1 MSDSDRDSFIAMISD
16 LFLGEP
22 DRIVCLFEAF
32 ADHHEQDAEALAE
45 LERGP
50 KYELYEDSEFGRGMA
65 RADISSALAWH
76 DFGVNCRAM
85 AETIRKD
92 PNLYL

>member
-1 MSDSDRDSFIAMISD
+1 MSNSDRDSFIAMISD

-22 DRIVCLFEAF
+22 DRIACLFEAF
-32 ADHHEQDAEALAE
+32 ADHHEQDVEALAE
-45 LERGP
+45 LKRGP

-76 DFGVNCRAM
+76 DFGVSCRGM